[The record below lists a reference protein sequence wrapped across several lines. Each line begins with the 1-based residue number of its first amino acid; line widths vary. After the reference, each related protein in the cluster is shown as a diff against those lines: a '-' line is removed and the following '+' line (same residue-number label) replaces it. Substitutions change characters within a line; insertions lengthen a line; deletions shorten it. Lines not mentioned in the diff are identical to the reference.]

1 MQEECHG
8 KRIASDC
15 YLLSL
20 TNWCCGVLGCRQT
33 VDQSSKNKQQSSVS
47 RFALQTALSETTS
60 RSVTRNSPPKNKRA
74 APIVMETIESDDED
88 ESDVIFVSQEK
99 ARRQKPSQTSESSLP
114 SEASTNVQSVVMK
127 KSSASSPNL
136 KAPAASAPPG
146 GGAINSSGGGAF
158 KRHMVLLQKRKAAS
172 EEDGGGGSSSTA
184 TVPAPP
190 SLLEVWANCS
200 WEGIRANLLKEM
212 ARLTLETAHPAPQT
226 LSIGEFSVEILPESG
241 VRVRVPAHMNLR
253 ETEMFPIQLRIT
265 PLPEGSVVTS
275 SKFSPSKSRTDTQSK
290 SRTET
295 QLKSAEISADASS
308 IKEKETAKNA
318 DAFSSSKATPGP
330 KPMVRPTGISGLSQ
344 LKVSIRRQTSSSL
357 PPLLPAVQP
366 PPVVLGASSWRDE
379 RARVLAKLADRCL
392 DDAYSSFLG
401 ASGETSVDK
410 KDLNAGVISLVDE
423 EDSGSN
429 SGGGVCEIQDND
441 SDDCIMC
448 DESQSTSRCEST
460 EQVDVN
466 RAAPSIIPIPRKSS
480 ETSSLAQA
488 ILAVDSSSKSSS
500 SSASNAGTMKALG
513 NRNKVA
519 GGSARRAVTIPLN
532 IRNQLGEPVYVL
544 INDSS
549 SGQTFNCKFQPIIPV
564 YNLSEDSI
572 TFVITL
578 QELTKDGT
586 HTGRPKIFHATSTW
600 GLAGERTVSPN
611 DPDKPSEGQSTVD
624 QQISYYI
631 RRFSKRIADRGRA
644 LMEEVTTSQSTF
656 YSTFNNISTVPKI
669 RAANVF
675 SSASEVG
682 AKIPSVSTTA
692 SSPANSAGTSNK
704 TVNTVS
710 VLTPPPLPRGAQPV
724 NTARSFFFQ
733 GKEVRL
739 RPIVTSNAA
748 TRPPLIR
755 TVFALPPL
763 VQSPTSSC
771 AQPAASDDSNRQRL
785 VLSSNQTRQ
794 PLVSSGGS
802 STVPPRVS
810 TSESAPIRFRLPT
823 LTSNPTNRLVSPSI
837 SSVPTIRTIRTI
849 GNFKTAGTTGTQPI
863 IGAPQ
868 PIEIAP
874 NSDDDTPAES
884 GSNTPPD
891 YDLIAERLAQA
902 ANDNL
907 QSGEAVSD
915 SSNDGSMLAGVR
927 GKFASR
933 SARQFRDDSGVSSVS
948 HSALSNE
955 DTDDCVIE
963 DVRSGGS
970 NSSIAAAISR
980 GMKRVATEPLE
991 GGGEA
996 TVEKRSTL
1004 VNSVPRSTAAA
1015 AKSEVLARVL
1025 RDSLDGPSR
1034 IQLSITRRPDGTI
1047 DTTSPVS
1054 LAKSKAAASTKTGD
1068 TDFASTSRKR
1078 LAADFDAVDESDAAD
1093 VDVDVL
1099 NTDGGDADQ
1108 DIRQQLMVDC
1118 ARKKQ
1123 VKERERMA
1131 RLQGAIAEF
1140 QSERKDNVKVS
1151 PDESLHRHKRLA
1163 KAPHRFREV
1172 SKWLLFYVHLDSLIS
1187 TTLCSSTDNKH

>member
-1 MQEECHG
+1 M
-8 KRIASDC
+8 
-15 YLLSL
+15 
-20 TNWCCGVLGCRQT
+20 LGCRQS
-33 VDQSSKNKQQSSVS
+33 VDQSSKNKQHANIS
-47 RFALQTALSETTS
+47 RSALQTALTETTT

-114 SEASTNVQSVVMK
+114 SEVLINVQSASVK
-127 KSSASSPNL
+127 KSSALSPNL
-136 KAPAASAPPG
+136 KASSASAPPG
-146 GGAINSSGGGAF
+146 GGATNSSGGGVF

-226 LSIGEFSVEILPESG
+226 LSIGEFYVEILPESG

-265 PLPEGSVVTS
+265 PLPEGSVVPS
-275 SKFSPSKSRTDTQSK
+275 SKFSPSRPRTDTQSK
-290 SRTET
+290 LRAEP
-295 QLKSAEISADASS
+295 QLKPAEIAADASS
-308 IKEKETAKNA
+308 VKEKETATNA
-318 DAFSSSKATPGP
+318 DAFSSGKATPGP

-344 LKVSIRRQTSSSL
+344 LKVSIRRQASSSL
-357 PPLLPAVQP
+357 PPPLPAVQP

-401 ASGETSVDK
+401 ASGGTSVDK
-410 KDLNAGVISLVDE
+410 KDLNTGVISLIDE

-429 SGGGVCEIQDND
+429 SGGGGVCEIQDND

-448 DESQSTSRCEST
+448 DEGQPTSRREST

-466 RAAPSIIPIPRKSS
+466 RAASSIEPSPHKAAEISS
-480 ETSSLAQA
+480 EARA
-488 ILAVDSSSKSSS
+488 IDSSSKSSC
-500 SSASNAGTMKALG
+500 SSASHAGTKSALG

-544 INDSS
+544 INDSG

-578 QELTKDGT
+578 QELTKDGS

-611 DPDKPSEGQSTVD
+611 DPDKSSEEQSTVD

-631 RRFSKRIADRGRA
+631 RRFSKRIAEKGRS
-644 LMEEVTTSQSTF
+644 LMEEVSTSPSTF
-656 YSTFNNISTVPKI
+656 YTTFNNISTVPKI

-682 AKIPSVSTTA
+682 AKITSVPKTA
-692 SSPANSAGTSNK
+692 SSPASSGGALSK
-704 TVNTVS
+704 TVSTVS

-724 NTARSFFFQ
+724 NAARSFFFQ

-739 RPIVTSNAA
+739 RPIVTSSAA

-771 AQPAASDDSNRQRL
+771 AQSAAGDDSNRQRL

-802 STVPPRVS
+802 IAVPPRVS
-810 TSESAPIRFRLPT
+810 TSESAPIKFRLPT
-823 LTSNPTNRLVSPSI
+823 LTSNPANRLVLPSI
-837 SSVPTIRTIRTI
+837 SSVRTIRTI
-849 GNFKTAGTTGTQPI
+849 GNVKTAGTTGTHPNI
-863 IGAPQ
+863 VAPQ

-902 ANDNL
+902 ACDNL

-915 SSNDGSMLAGVR
+915 SSNDGSMPAGVR

-933 SARQFRDDSGVSSVS
+933 GARHFRDDSGVSSVS

-963 DVRSGGS
+963 DMRAGSS
-970 NSSIAAAISR
+970 NSSIAAAINR
-980 GMKRVATEPLE
+980 GMKRVAADPLDD
-991 GGGEA
+991 GGGE
-996 TVEKRSTL
+996 TSLERRSML
-1004 VNSVPRSTAAA
+1004 VSSVPRSAAAA

-1034 IQLSITRRPDGTI
+1034 IQLSITRRPDGTF

-1054 LAKSKAAASTKTGD
+1054 LARSKAAASTRTGETD
-1068 TDFASTSRKR
+1068 TASTSRKR

-1118 ARKKQ
+1118 ARTKQ

-1172 SKWLLFYVHLDSLIS
+1172 SKWLLFYFLLLGSLI
-1187 TTLCSSTDNKH
+1187 